1 MRTRPV
7 LLYEARLVA
16 EPSGMLPCL
25 GLPVYAALSWLL
37 SGGSAGETPLP
48 MIANAFEII
57 LPLAAG
63 LSAAHLMTI
72 ETEAGFDEL
81 RRSYPELHLR
91 LPLLRGGAALS
102 FLLLA
107 VVLGAVA
114 FHWIWGPF
122 DIFAAALP
130 ALAPALFLSGL
141 SLLAGGL
148 SHSYWGAAGGAM
160 GWWFLDLQTRGDVTG
175 ALFLFDTVW
184 PLSNVSYTLNR
195 MLLAGLGLAF
205 FALNAVWFA
214 RNGNRRI
221 WRSALGPR

>member
-16 EPSGMLPCL
+16 EPSGLLPCL

-48 MIANAFEII
+48 MIAFAFEII

-81 RRSYPELHLR
+81 RRSYPELRLR

-160 GWWFLDLQTRGDVTG
+160 GWWFLDLQTRGQVTG

-184 PLSNVSYTLNR
+184 PVSNVPYALNR
-195 MLLAGLGLAF
+195 ALLAGLGLAF
-205 FALNAVWFA
+205 FALNAAWFTRA
-214 RNGNRRI
+214 GNGQMRRGT
-221 WRSALGPR
+221 LGSR

>member
-1 MRTRPV
+1 MRTRPA

-16 EPSGMLPCL
+16 EPSGLLPCL

-37 SGGSAGETPLP
+37 SGGPAGETPLP

-72 ETEAGFDEL
+72 ETEAGFDDL
-81 RRSYPELHLR
+81 RRSYPELRLR
-91 LPLLRGGAALS
+91 LPLLRGGAALF

-141 SLLAGGL
+141 SLFAGGL
-148 SHSYWGAAGGAM
+148 SHSYWGAAGGVM
-160 GWWFLDLQTRGDVTG
+160 GWWFLDLQTRGQVTG

-184 PLSNVSYTLNR
+184 PVTNVPYALNR
-195 MLLAGLGLAF
+195 ALLAGLGLVF

-214 RNGNRRI
+214 RVGKGQMRRGT
-221 WRSALGPR
+221 LGSR